1 MQAPNTSQESRH
13 RNKRILIGE
22 KSLLSVKAPG
32 GRLSLIAW
40 VSAICGVD
48 WHEYR
53 SAEGKT
59 CFILRLPWNGLGGCG
74 VCEQAR

>member
-32 GRLSLIAW
+32 GRFEFNRVGFGNLW
-40 VSAICGVD
+40 CGL
-48 WHEYR
+48 
-53 SAEGKT
+53 A
-59 CFILRLPWNGLGGCG
+59 
-74 VCEQAR
+74 